1 MTQQR
6 QKSPGEKVVVELLKG
21 LVRHLGAPS
30 PAQRAAPRPQPQA
43 PLSGCGG
50 CKGRK

>member
-1 MTQQR
+1 MKK
-6 QKSPGEKVVVELLKG
+6 KSAGEKIVVELLKG
-21 LVRHLGAPS
+21 LVRHI
-30 PAQRAAPRPQPQA
+30 AAPPPTKQPAAPQPTA